1 MPFWKRAQCE
11 QETLRLLIGNTKTF
25 SNLNKLNY
33 WLTSSDNSLISENL
47 NWYLDILFYF
57 VENLYYNNDSLQA
70 HCMIMV
76 NVDR

>member
-1 MPFWKRAQCE
+1 V
-11 QETLRLLIGNTKTF
+11 
-25 SNLNKLNY
+25 
-33 WLTSSDNSLISENL
+33 DNSLISEYL

-70 HCMIMV
+70 HSINMV